1 MRESKVKWQVMG
13 KRPCCAKK
21 KLKIIPMIILDF
33 PYVTKTPTLN
43 KTKNIIKEMVE
54 TPYHLLT
61 VSWIFIVVTY

>member
-1 MRESKVKWQVMG
+1 MG
-13 KRPCCAKK
+13 
-21 KLKIIPMIILDF
+21 PMIILDF